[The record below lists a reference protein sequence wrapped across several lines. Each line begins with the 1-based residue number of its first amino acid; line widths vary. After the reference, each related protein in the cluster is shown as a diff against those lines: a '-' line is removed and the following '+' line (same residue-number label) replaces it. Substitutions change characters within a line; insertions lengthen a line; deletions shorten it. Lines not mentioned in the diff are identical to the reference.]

1 MLLSSI
7 KYITDRLNAHFKNI
21 FELNEDIV
29 VVSNLM
35 ENDGSAV
42 PSTNNKVVVF
52 LANMEKDTM
61 PKQRVNH
68 VGSNRVAVTNAPIY
82 LNLSIVIAA
91 NFTGAN
97 YLEALKFIST
107 AITFFQQ
114 QPVFNH
120 ENSPDLPPNIEKL
133 ILEIENIPRQ
143 DLSSMWSMFGAKYI
157 PSIVY
162 RVRMVTINSNA
173 VLAQHSIVNQPQPQ
187 LEKLR

>member
-114 QPVFNH
+114 QSVFNH

-162 RVRMVTINSNA
+162 RVRTVTINSNA